1 MNSKNELKRF
11 SNNQIMGIIDEEYE
25 YKLKQ
30 VIANDFIDKTNN
42 INELKVLLKEL
53 IIENEINEF
62 IENYIIGKYID
73 VDRDE
78 VIKLITEND
87 ELLRD
92 EWEC

>member
-42 INELKVLLKEL
+42 IYDLKVLLKEL

-62 IENYIIGKYID
+62 IEDYIIGEYLD
-73 VDRDE
+73 VNKDE
-78 VIKLITEND
+78 VIKLITEN

-92 EWEC
+92 DEWEC

>member
-73 VDRDE
+73 VNRDE

>member
-62 IENYIIGKYID
+62 IEDYIIGEYLD
-73 VDRDE
+73 VNKDE

>member
-30 VIANDFIDKTNN
+30 VIANEFIDKTNN

-73 VDRDE
+73 VNRDE

>member
-1 MNSKNELKRF
+1 MNSKNEF
-11 SNNQIMGIIDEEYE
+11 
-25 YKLKQ
+25 
-30 VIANDFIDKTNN
+30 
-42 INELKVLLKEL
+42 
-53 IIENEINEF
+53 EF